1 MTNVAATETHLT
13 TGWEQ
18 GAPPGDSLVRRYLFH
33 SAAACEAFATAASGR
48 SLRTPAFLAADL
60 GVPSGYFNAAVLV
73 QPPAPS
79 GIGALLDEIGD
90 FFADGHGEA
99 MLWSPWPLPEAS
111 LARRG
116 WHLGGHPPLL
126 VRPPASL
133 VPPPGAPD
141 IDIRPVADPAGLAA
155 WEQVVVEGYP
165 LPELQPFRAGRLA
178 HPRILDD
185 ARMRMWV
192 GYDGAGIAA
201 SAGTLFVED
210 DIASLTLGVTRP
222 EARSAGH
229 WRRQA
234 VERLLAAPD
243 VWVTGVF
250 SDMSRGPAEGLG
262 FVPVIRL
269 ALWILQRPE
278 QGALQP

>member
-1 MTNVAATETHLT
+1 MTATAHHLA
-13 TGWEQ
+13 TGWEEHT
-18 GAPPGDSLVRRYLFH
+18 PLGDSLVRRYLFH
-33 SAAACEAFATAASGR
+33 SAAACEAVATAASGR
-48 SLRTPAFLAADL
+48 CLRTPSFAAADL

-73 QPPAPS
+73 QPPSPHEIDS
-79 GIGALLDEIGD
+79 LLEEIGE

-99 MLWSPWPLPEAS
+99 MLWSAWPLPES
-111 LARRG
+111 SMTRHG
-116 WHLGGHPPLL
+116 WQLGGYPPLL
-126 VRPPASL
+126 ARPPAAL
-133 VPPPGAPD
+133 VPPPVAPSV
-141 IDIRPVADPAGLAA
+141 DIRPVVDPAGLAA

-185 ARMRMWV
+185 ERMHMWV
-192 GYDGAGIAA
+192 GYDGAGFAA
-201 SAGTLFVED
+201 SAGTLFAED

-234 VERLLAAPD
+234 IERLLAAPD

-262 FVPVIRL
+262 FVPVLRL
-269 ALWILQRPE
+269 ALWIRQRPD
-278 QGALQP
+278 QGE